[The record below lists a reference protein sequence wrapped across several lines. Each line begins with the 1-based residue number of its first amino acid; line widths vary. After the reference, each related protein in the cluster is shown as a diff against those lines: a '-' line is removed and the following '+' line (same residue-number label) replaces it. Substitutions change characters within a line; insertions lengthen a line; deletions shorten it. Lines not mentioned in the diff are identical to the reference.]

1 MKRTSMILYNN
12 VRSFTAQKMKF
23 SISNFF
29 SKCDQV
35 RKKLR
40 IWSHVLKKSLLESFI
55 FFAVIPNG
63 GLTGESFYWNLCYN
77 KFVKIT
83 CKSTEFTTKTSTTAI
98 QILSV
103 KPRSKRKSSTKMQ
116 TLSSLTRKRPKIQS
130 STLPIHYR
138 VPAALIK
145 TFSWNK
151 FVFEKECANCGK

>member
-1 MKRTSMILYNN
+1 MILYNN

-23 SISNFF
+23 SISDFF
-29 SKCDQV
+29 SKCGQV
-35 RKKLR
+35 LKKLR
-40 IWSHVLKKSLLESFI
+40 IRSHVLKKSLLESFI
-55 FFAVIPNG
+55 FFFAVRRNG
-63 GLTGESFYWNLCYN
+63 GLTGQSFYRNLCYN